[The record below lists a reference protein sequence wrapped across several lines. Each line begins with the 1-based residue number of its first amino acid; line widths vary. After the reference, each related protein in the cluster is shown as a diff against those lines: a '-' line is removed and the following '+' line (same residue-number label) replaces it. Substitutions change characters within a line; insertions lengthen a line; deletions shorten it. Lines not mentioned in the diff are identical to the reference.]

1 MVNAPKAG
9 AWLGHHCHS
18 HELVHAHHEDILVMG
33 SVEDHYLALARR
45 ALVGSPEE
53 VVRGLLLA
61 QLLEPI
67 DERSLRVHSAEH
79 MPDGAILAGSVER
92 LEHDQKRLAAVG
104 VEEVLQLVHALDMF
118 LDLGQSLL
126 MRLMLSCVRSIDFR

>member
-1 MVNAPKAG
+1 
-9 AWLGHHCHS
+9 
-18 HELVHAHHEDILVMG
+18 MG

-61 QLLEPI
+61 RLLETI

-92 LEHDQKRLAAVG
+92 LEHNQKRLAAVG
-104 VEEVLQLVHALDMF
+104 VEEVLQLVHALDIF
-118 LDLGQSLL
+118 LDLGQTLPIGVGLCAVWSRALPQAN
-126 MRLMLSCVRSIDFR
+126 

>member
-1 MVNAPKAG
+1 
-9 AWLGHHCHS
+9 
-18 HELVHAHHEDILVMG
+18 
-33 SVEDHYLALARR
+33 
-45 ALVGSPEE
+45 GSPEE
-53 VVRGLLLA
+53 VLRGLLLA
-61 QLLEPI
+61 RLLETI

-92 LEHDQKRLAAVG
+92 LEHNQKRLAAVG

-126 MRLMLSCVRSIDFR
+126 MRLVLSCVGSIDFRPHDVLRAGLDQKVFAIVHLSAPVTLVTLPHASAASGT